1 MSHCGGALSAHVWV
15 AGETKYGRKAR
26 VCPVC
31 ELGGAEEPG
40 GGGAFYLFGSRLAL
54 KEQRVL
60 E

>member
-1 MSHCGGALSAHVWV
+1 MSRCGGPLPAHVWV

-40 GGGAFYLFGSRLAL
+40 GGGAFVCSDPGWH
-54 KEQRVL
+54 
-60 E
+60 